1 MAFVWLDTI
10 LAPLQQTGKTNHDY
24 ESVRVAAPVGKS
36 RDPAQSG
43 GVSVVAS
50 IVLGSWNHLMPRI
63 EIASYFSS
71 TILFV
76 SRERA
81 VTKR

>member
-1 MAFVWLDTI
+1 M
-10 LAPLQQTGKTNHDY
+10 NH
-24 ESVRVAAPVGKS
+24 ESVRVAAPSGKS
-36 RDPAQSG
+36 RDPAQLG

-50 IVLGSWNHLMPRI
+50 LVLGSWNHLMPRL

-81 VTKR
+81 VTRR

>member
-1 MAFVWLDTI
+1 M
-10 LAPLQQTGKTNHDY
+10 NH

-43 GVSVVAS
+43 GASVVAS
-50 IVLGSWNHLMPRI
+50 LVLGSWSHLMPRL
-63 EIASYFSS
+63 EIAGYLSS

-81 VTKR
+81 VTRR